1 MRPIV
6 AGPSCPT
13 HRLSNLI
20 DMLLKPLLKHV
31 RSYIRDSVDFLNH
44 LPKNVDQGSYFVTFD
59 VKSLYTNINHDIGL
73 EAISYWLDNFPDDL
87 HPRFHKNFILEGI
100 KLILTNNIFEFNRE
114 YYKQIKGTAMGTK
127 MAPTYANLTLGYLER
142 KLYSE
147 LEKKSANLSSYVKE
161 NWWRYLDDC
170 FIIWNDKLSD
180 ISFLTDVLQ
189 ILKQSIVFKIEK
201 DEHEISFLD
210 YQNIQNKGKYHCN

>member
-1 MRPIV
+1 MTLYNYVKCDSPDDLKMRPIV

-20 DMLLKPLLKHV
+20 DILLKPFFKHV

-44 LPKNVDQGSYFVTFD
+44 LPKHVDQGSYFVTFD

-100 KLILTNNIFEFNRE
+100 KFILTNNIFEFNRE
-114 YYKQIKGTAMGTK
+114 
-127 MAPTYANLTLGYLER
+127 
-142 KLYSE
+142 
-147 LEKKSANLSSYVKE
+147 
-161 NWWRYLDDC
+161 
-170 FIIWNDKLSD
+170 
-180 ISFLTDVLQ
+180 
-189 ILKQSIVFKIEK
+189 
-201 DEHEISFLD
+201 
-210 YQNIQNKGKYHCN
+210 